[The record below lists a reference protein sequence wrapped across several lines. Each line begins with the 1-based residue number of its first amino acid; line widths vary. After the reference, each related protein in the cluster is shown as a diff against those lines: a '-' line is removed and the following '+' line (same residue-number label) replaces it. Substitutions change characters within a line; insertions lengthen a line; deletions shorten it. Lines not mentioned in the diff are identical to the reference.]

1 MNEVGRPLGIVI
13 MIKTN
18 QGGAWILPH
27 IAEMRRRGH
36 RVTVVLPP
44 GDGRLRRSLDAAGI
58 ATADSPFDFS
68 FRPQA
73 SSIAQL
79 LRLRRL
85 LKRLSPDVV
94 NYHLYAS
101 ALAAR
106 AATFGLPVRRAHMVA
121 GPLYLDSRLIRWVE
135 RVLVRLDD
143 VLIAGSDHTADRYLA
158 LGKRPSQV
166 VSIPYGVDTERFRPA
181 TDAQRAS
188 ARAELGLQSSDILFV
203 MVAYTYAPKRLVH
216 QGLGIKGHDVLLDA
230 WQTVRTTNPRCR
242 LLIVGGGFDAAGESH
257 RQVLIE
263 RFGLDAAESRVDWRD
278 SVADVRPI
286 YAAADAS
293 VCPSLSENH
302 GAALEATSS
311 GVACIVSDAGALP
324 ETVDERTGWTVAA
337 GDPAALA
344 QAILAAAA
352 DPDDLRRRGLLARER
367 TAARFSSAVASSAL
381 VDTLE
386 DGVMHKDGDGKD
398 PVAVTDQPIALVT
411 EARLQ
416 RLADSSV
423 GSDAPGIAGFSWR
436 REFSEINRLRLV
448 ARVDPDTTSSSAR
461 PVAGEVLP
469 LPYYVGMRQMVRALP
484 RLVRAVDTAVAQSS
498 VVVVRLPGPLG
509 MLAAGSAYLRRRPF
523 AAELVGD
530 IEEVL
535 SMGAGGRVGRALA
548 RPMAA
553 ATRWCM
559 REASASRYVTDR
571 VLQDRY
577 PPRPRS
583 VSTSYTNVVTSP
595 VGEPRHEARPAIPR
609 LITVGSQE
617 QIYKGHHV
625 LLRAVAQLLADDI
638 AVEVTIV
645 GSGKHH
651 DELRDL
657 ATLLN
662 ISDHVDFLGQVGERG
677 VLNRA
682 LDACTIFVL
691 PSLTEGLPRALIEA
705 MARGMPCIASDV
717 GGTPELLDESALVTP
732 GDPVAL
738 AGAIAEMLDS
748 DEYRHQQASR
758 NLEVAARFSID
769 STEAARARWV
779 GSVSALASS
788 QAR

>member
-1 MNEVGRPLGIVI
+1 MNEVDRTLSIVI
-13 MIKTN
+13 VIKTN

-27 IAEMRRRGH
+27 IAEMRRRRH

-44 GDGRLRRSLDAAGI
+44 GDGRLRRNLDERGI
-58 ATADSPFDFS
+58 PTAESPFDFS
-68 FRPQA
+68 FRPRA
-73 SSIAQL
+73 SSITQL

-85 LKRLSPDVV
+85 LKRFSPDVV
-94 NYHLYAS
+94 HYHLYAS

-181 TDAQRAS
+181 TDAERES
-188 ARAELGLQSSDILFV
+188 ARAELGLESSDVLFV
-203 MVAYTYAPKRLVH
+203 MVAYTYAPKRLVYH
-216 QGLGIKGHDVLLDA
+216 GLGIKGHDVLLDA
-230 WQTVRTTNPRCR
+230 WQTVRTMNPRCR

-263 RFGLDAAESRVDWRD
+263 RFGLDAAESGVGWHD

-324 ETVDERTGWTVAA
+324 ETVDERTGWTVEA

-344 QAILAAAA
+344 QAMLAAAA

-367 TAARFSSAVASSAL
+367 TAARFSSAVAASAL

-386 DGVMHKDGDGKD
+386 DRVMVTGNGEAPTGV
-398 PVAVTDQPIALVT
+398 TELPIALVT

-416 RLADSSV
+416 RLADSSI
-423 GSDAPGIAGFSWR
+423 GSDAPGTAGMSWR
-436 REFSEINRLRLV
+436 REFSEIGGLRLV
-448 ARVDPDTTSSSAR
+448 ARVDPVVSSSSAR
-461 PVAGEVLP
+461 PIAGEVLP
-469 LPYYVGMRQMVRALP
+469 LPYYVGMGQMVRALP

-509 MLAAGSAYLRRRPF
+509 ILAACSAYVRRRPF

-535 SMGAGGRVGRALA
+535 SVGVGGRVGRALA

-559 REASASRYVTDR
+559 RKASASRYVTDR

-577 PPRPRS
+577 PPRPGS

-595 VGEPRHEARPAIPR
+595 VGEPQREARPAVPR

-625 LLRAVAQLLADDI
+625 LLRAVAQLLTDDI

-657 ATLLN
+657 ATSLG
-662 ISDHVDFLGQVGERG
+662 ISDHVDFLGYVGERAA
-677 VLNRA
+677 LNRE
-682 LDACTIFVL
+682 LDASTIFVL

-738 AGAIAEMLDS
+738 AVSIACMLDS

-758 NLEVAARFSID
+758 NLGVAARFSID